1 MEEAMT
7 LPLTVDISPSLDLR
21 VTRPMTVNIGMDMS
35 IVTGIGVPYTGEYT
49 VIPKANE
56 ETVLRTKEKRMLD
69 DVTVTEIP
77 YYETSNT
84 SGTTVY
90 IAGEVEIH
98 GN

>member
-1 MEEAMT
+1 MEEAMV

-21 VTRPMTVNIGMDMS
+21 ITRPMTVNLGMDMS
-35 IVTGIGVPYTGEYT
+35 IVRGGGVPYTGAYT
-49 VIPKANE
+49 VIPKAYE
-56 ETVLRTKEKRMLD
+56 ETVLQTKEKRMLD

-77 YYETSNT
+77 YYETSNI